1 MESTLNVL
9 PAATVKYTEVGGR
22 APTSRR
28 TLLEGSRDQDQES
41 REGTEL
47 DPAVPELV
55 TRAQQGD
62 HASFERL
69 YRLHV
74 GQVYAICL
82 RMIADPEQAETLTQ
96 DVFVR
101 VWEKLDSY
109 GRRGSF
115 GGWLRRLAINVV
127 IENRRAEAR
136 WSRWRDFDGDTSDLP
151 VGGSPGVSRRDEAI
165 DLERALRGLP
175 EGARVVFVLHDIY
188 GYRHREI
195 AEMTGHSSGT
205 ARAQLHRARR
215 LLRDALGEPRSRSRE
230 VMGQ

>member
-1 MESTLNVL
+1 MEDSRVLNEKDRKG
-9 PAATVKYTEVGGR
+9 AEV
-22 APTSRR
+22 
-28 TLLEGSRDQDQES
+28 
-41 REGTEL
+41 

-55 TRAQQGD
+55 ARAQRGD

-74 GQVYAICL
+74 GWVYAICL
-82 RMIADPEQAETLTQ
+82 RMIADKEQAETLTQ

-101 VWEKLDSY
+101 VWEKLGSY

-127 IENRRAEAR
+127 IESWRAEAR
-136 WSRWRDFDGDTSDLP
+136 WSKWRDLDGEAAGMHA
-151 VGGSPGVSRRDEAI
+151 GGSHGVSHPGDAI
-165 DLERALRGLP
+165 DLERAIRCLP
-175 EGARVVFVLHDIY
+175 DGARSVFVLHDVY

-195 AEMTGHSSGT
+195 AEMMGLSSGT
-205 ARAQLHRARR
+205 ARAQLHRARK
-215 LLRDALGEPRSRSRE
+215 LLRGALGESRSKSRE